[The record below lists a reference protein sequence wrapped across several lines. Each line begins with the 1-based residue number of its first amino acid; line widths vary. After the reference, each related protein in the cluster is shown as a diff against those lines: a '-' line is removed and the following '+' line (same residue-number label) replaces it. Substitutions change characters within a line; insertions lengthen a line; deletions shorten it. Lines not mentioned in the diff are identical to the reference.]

1 MTKISKKIILIGG
14 DPNSINSEIIYKSW
28 RKLERSIR
36 NKIYIIANYEL
47 LKKQFSK
54 LNYRTKLNKIKDLNQ
69 ACNENEINI
78 INVDLNFK
86 KPFNVE
92 KKAAS
97 SYLLNCLNLA
107 HKLALK
113 KEIAGLVNCPVD
125 KGLLLKKK
133 IGVTEYLANKCKI
146 KNNSEVMMI
155 HNKKLSICPITTHL
169 DLKDVPKNIKSKK
182 IVLKIKTIQKCFK
195 KLFKKNAK
203 IGVLGLNPHNAELRK
218 NSEEVDEII
227 PAIKNLKKLGYK
239 VFGPLVSDTIFI
251 NNYRKYDVIVG
262 MYHDQVLTPFKS
274 IFKFEAINL
283 TLGLEYLR
291 VSPDHGVAKDII
303 KKNKA
308 NFQSLL
314 ECIKFIN
321 KFG

>member
-1 MTKISKKIILIGG
+1 MSL
-14 DPNSINSEIIYKSW
+14 EI
-28 RKLERSIR
+28 
-36 NKIYIIANYEL
+36 
-47 LKKQFSK
+47 KQH
-54 LNYRTKLNKIKDLNQ
+54 I
-69 ACNENEINI
+69 
-78 INVDLNFK
+78 
-86 KPFNVE
+86 
-92 KKAAS
+92 
-97 SYLLNCLNLA
+97 
-107 HKLALK
+107 
-113 KEIAGLVNCPVD
+113 
-125 KGLLLKKK
+125 
-133 IGVTEYLANKCKI
+133 
-146 KNNSEVMMI
+146 
-155 HNKKLSICPITTHL
+155 
-169 DLKDVPKNIKSKK
+169 
-182 IVLKIKTIQKCFK
+182 
-195 KLFKKNAK
+195 
-203 IGVLGLNPHNAELRK
+203 
-218 NSEEVDEII
+218 
-227 PAIKNLKKLGYK
+227 LKKLGYK

>member
-1 MTKISKKIILIGG
+1 M
-14 DPNSINSEIIYKSW
+14 
-28 RKLERSIR
+28 
-36 NKIYIIANYEL
+36 
-47 LKKQFSK
+47 
-54 LNYRTKLNKIKDLNQ
+54 
-69 ACNENEINI
+69 
-78 INVDLNFK
+78 
-86 KPFNVE
+86 
-92 KKAAS
+92 
-97 SYLLNCLNLA
+97 
-107 HKLALK
+107 
-113 KEIAGLVNCPVD
+113 
-125 KGLLLKKK
+125 
-133 IGVTEYLANKCKI
+133 
-146 KNNSEVMMI
+146 
-155 HNKKLSICPITTHL
+155 
-169 DLKDVPKNIKSKK
+169 
-182 IVLKIKTIQKCFK
+182 
-195 KLFKKNAK
+195 FKKNAK

-274 IFKFEAINL
+274 IFKFKAINL